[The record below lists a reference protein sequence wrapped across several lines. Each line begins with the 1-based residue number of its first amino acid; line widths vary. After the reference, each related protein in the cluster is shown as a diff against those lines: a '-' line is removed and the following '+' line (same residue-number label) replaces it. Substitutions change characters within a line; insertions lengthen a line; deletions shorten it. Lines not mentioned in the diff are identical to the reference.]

1 MDGMT
6 WFRSVWDR
14 AVGWALIVTG
24 VGLLAFGAVK
34 VADSVHLADQLAYLM
49 SAGLVG
55 LSAVVLG
62 AGLLVTAALHDEW
75 RGLNGLESAI
85 RQSDERR
92 RAQLDELTDQWKAE
106 GERRRV
112 GAG

>member
-1 MDGMT
+1 MT

-14 AVGWALIVTG
+14 AVGWGLVVVG
-24 VGLLAFGAVK
+24 VVLLAFGAAK

-55 LSAVVLG
+55 LCAVILG
-62 AGLLVTAALHDEW
+62 SGLLVAAALHDEW

-85 RQSDERR
+85 RDAGDRQRT
-92 RAQLDELTDQWKAE
+92 QLEELADQWKVE